1 MYHRM
6 SSNDKS
12 VNVEERR
19 ERVKDSTQLQ
29 LPHNWG
35 AQGVEVIASRVRIYW
50 LPHHW
55 NFILRCK

>member
-29 LPHNWG
+29 LPPNWG
-35 AQGVEVIASRVRIYW
+35 AQGVEVIASRVRI
-50 LPHHW
+50 LATAPLELHT
-55 NFILRCK
+55 